1 MNDKKLTKSATNRM
15 LSGVC
20 GGIGEYF
27 HLDATLIRLIW
38 AILTVGGVGSGLILY
53 IIAAIVIP
61 EP

>member
-15 LSGVC
+15 ISGVC

-38 AILTVGGVGSGLILY
+38 AILTVGEIGRASCRERVWSR
-53 IIAAIVIP
+53 V
-61 EP
+61 

>member
-15 LSGVC
+15 ISGVC

-53 IIAAIVIP
+53 IIDAIVIP